1 MLRETGT
8 RPSVWSKRVCR
19 DQASAD
25 FVGQDLTKTISTN
38 ATASQMLNSRL
49 GHLRDNLVSS
59 IAFDLSI
66 PDIRKTAAVH
76 LVSLLVKLD
85 RAEVARDTFLK
96 ARQNLMMKRIRGI
109 RAEGDISIYVSELAV
124 VCFTIIRHT
133 SDWYMNAFKENR
145 MASGEQTQVFKR

>member
-1 MLRETGT
+1 
-8 RPSVWSKRVCR
+8 
-19 DQASAD
+19 
-25 FVGQDLTKTISTN
+25 
-38 ATASQMLNSRL
+38 MLNSRL